1 MKKILVAL
9 VALLMTTGAFAQGFG
24 GGDFNPEDMVKRQVD
39 HIKELC
45 GLNDEQTKKISDYM
59 TESQKK
65 MMEEFQKAQQD
76 GGGMPDMSG
85 FQKRREEQTKFI
97 KSVLT
102 EEQFKK
108 YDEDQKKMM
117 ERFQNGGGF

>member
-24 GGDFNPEDMVKRQVD
+24 GGDFNPEDMVKRQVE

-76 GGGMPDMSG
+76 GGGMPDMSS

-97 KSVLT
+97 KSVLS

-117 ERFQNGGGF
+117 ERFQQGGGF